1 MGLIEA
7 SEFDGDQLHI
17 GITNKE
23 AAAILRMVMNN
34 RNQYRARRGNGQ
46 IMLNLEIDLAI
57 LKAIEVLEQTCDKQ
71 GDMGNE

>member
-1 MGLIEA
+1 MSDSISNE
-7 SEFDGDQLHI
+7 
-17 GITNKE
+17 E

-34 RNQYRARRGNGQ
+34 RNQYRARGNGK
-46 IMLNLEIDLAI
+46 IVLNLEIDLAI

>member
-1 MGLIEA
+1 MSDSISNE
-7 SEFDGDQLHI
+7 
-17 GITNKE
+17 E

-34 RNQYRARRGNGQ
+34 RNQYRARGNGK
-46 IMLNLEIDLAI
+46 IMINLEIDLAI

>member
-1 MGLIEA
+1 MNDSISNE
-7 SEFDGDQLHI
+7 
-17 GITNKE
+17 E

-34 RNQYRARRGNGQ
+34 RNQYRARRGNGK

-57 LKAIEVLEQTCDKQ
+57 LKAIKVLEQTCDKQ